1 MWWWRMTKSALVLE
15 GGGMRGMYTSGVL
28 DAFMDND
35 LFINNVY
42 SVSAGCYNALSY
54 LSRQRG
60 RTYRI
65 NTTYLNDK
73 RYINFYKM
81 LIKGSAVNTD
91 FIFEKVFKELD
102 VFDYKS
108 FEKYCERFC
117 AVSTNCETGEAYY
130 SYIGNLDE
138 DVEYIKASAA
148 LPLFTNIV
156 KINGLKLTDGG
167 VSDSIPIEKAI
178 KDGFVNNVVV
188 LTRPKGFY
196 MKESSLMRFY
206 KIRYKKYPKLLKA
219 MENRPKI
226 YNATLK
232 YIENLEEEGKI
243 IVIRPKEDLN
253 IGNLEK
259 DETKIK
265 KIYEMGYRDGLNYIN
280 KIKKFVKLDTSKHI
294 I

>member
-1 MWWWRMTKSALVLE
+1 MKKSALVLE

-28 DAFMDND
+28 DAFMDNN

-42 SVSAGCYNALSY
+42 SVSAGCYNGLSY
-54 LSRQRG
+54 ISRQRG
-60 RTYRI
+60 RTYRM

-102 VFDYKS
+102 VFDYKA
-108 FEKYCERFC
+108 FEEYCEIFC

-130 SYIGNLDE
+130 AYIKNLNE

-156 KINGLKLTDGG
+156 RINDLKLTDGG
-167 VSDSIPIEKAI
+167 VSDSIPIRKAI

-188 LTRPKGFY
+188 LTRPKGFC
-196 MKESSLMRFY
+196 MKESGLMRFY
-206 KIRYKKYPKLLKA
+206 KIRYRKYPNLLRA
-219 MENRPKI
+219 MENRPSI
-226 YNATLK
+226 YNDTLK
-232 YIENLEEEGKI
+232 YIEELEEEGKI

-259 DETKIK
+259 DEEKIK
-265 KIYEMGYRDGLNYIN
+265 KIYEIGYKDGLSYIDE
-280 KIKKFVKLDTSKHI
+280 IKKFMKLDVKKHI
-294 I
+294 L